1 MLSSWSLRSVL
12 SHHQTAGTYL
22 VLHTEIESV
31 LIVNNTLDRISEQD
45 SAFCHFDIDTP
56 TSSTN
61 GEGGRID
68 GPEWARPPEI
78 LTMLLNVETCFEHME
93 MNFRAARI
101 AAER

>member
-1 MLSSWSLRSVL
+1 MYQSLLRSPDCW
-12 SHHQTAGTYL
+12 YL
-22 VLHTEIESV
+22 L
-31 LIVNNTLDRISEQD
+31 
-45 SAFCHFDIDTP
+45 AP